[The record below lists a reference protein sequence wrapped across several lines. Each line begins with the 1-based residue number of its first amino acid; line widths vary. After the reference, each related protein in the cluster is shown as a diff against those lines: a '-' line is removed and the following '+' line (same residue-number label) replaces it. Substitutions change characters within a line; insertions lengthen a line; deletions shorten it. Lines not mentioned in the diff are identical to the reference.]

1 LRSGQNRWNSAFQVE
16 MTSAGVASTPRSS
29 TRMVFCHILPKPWTG
44 PTTRRPV
51 TFRLTA
57 SAGTWPS
64 LRVVTFLAQ

>member
-1 LRSGQNRWNSAFQVE
+1 
-16 MTSAGVASTPRSS
+16 MTSAGVTSAPRSS
-29 TRMVFCHILPKPWTG
+29 TRAVFCHILPKPWTG

-51 TFRLTA
+51 TLRLTA